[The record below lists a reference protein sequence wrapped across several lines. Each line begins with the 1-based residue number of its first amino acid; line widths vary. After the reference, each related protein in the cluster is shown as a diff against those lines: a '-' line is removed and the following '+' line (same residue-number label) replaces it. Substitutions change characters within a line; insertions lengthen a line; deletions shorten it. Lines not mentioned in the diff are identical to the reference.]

1 MRKEKNTELNFL
13 YMDEKQTTK
22 KKKTTKLKNAINA
35 KNKNMSK
42 SKKKNVGADS
52 VSAQENNTFNFD
64 NEIVIGVTK
73 LPDINKNSKAKN
85 SNSKSIKS
93 RNKEKPSKNISSN
106 NSYNKNVSKR
116 NFETRKKKN
125 TKLNNVKNKEK
136 YEELRNTK
144 RERSINENSKN
155 SKRKNNI
162 IKGIIKWTILLC
174 ALIAA
179 FIYFMMS
186 PLFNLAEIQVVNNEK
201 ISTDTI
207 ISLSKLTI
215 GENIYKTSI
224 NNLKKNIKQ
233 NAYIESVDIKR
244 KLPNK
249 ILITVKERKATF
261 NLEYA
266 NSFAYINNQ
275 GYILDILEDKLEVPI
290 IEGYTTTGE
299 NIIVG
304 NRLND
309 EDLEKLG
316 TVLKIMESANVNE
329 IGNLITKINISD
341 KQNYT
346 LVLEGEKKR
355 VYLGDSSNLSTRM
368 LYLKAILAEE
378 RGIEGEIFINV
389 DLNKSNIYFRRK
401 E

>member
-1 MRKEKNTELNFL
+1 
-13 YMDEKQTTK
+13 MDEQKSTK
-22 KKKTTKLKNAINA
+22 
-35 KNKNMSK
+35 KNKNTKQKNSIK
-42 SKKKNVGADS
+42 SKKKNVRAGTK
-52 VSAQENNTFNFD
+52 SAQENNTFNFD

-73 LPDINKNSKAKN
+73 IPDIKNKNSKNTEKTTN
-85 SNSKSIKS
+85 KKVNSK
-93 RNKEKPSKNISSN
+93 
-106 NSYNKNVSKR
+106 NKNKAKSD
-116 NFETRKKKN
+116 T
-125 TKLNNVKNKEK
+125 
-136 YEELRNTK
+136 
-144 RERSINENSKN
+144 KN
-155 SKRKNNI
+155 SKRKNSENIKKTYKTNAEEKIDTKQNLNNKKNRI
-162 IKGIIKWTILLC
+162 IKGIIKWTILFL
-174 ALIAA
+174 ALVAS

-186 PLFNLAEIQVVNNEK
+186 PLFNLAEIQVQNNEK

-207 ISLSKLTI
+207 ISLSNLTI

-224 NNLKKNIKQ
+224 NTIKKNIKQ

-249 ILITVKERKATF
+249 ILITVKERKTTY

-266 NSFAYINNQ
+266 NSFVYINNQ
-275 GYILDILEDKLEVPI
+275 GYILDILEDKLDVPI
-290 IEGYTTTGE
+290 IEGYTTSGE

-316 TVLKIMESANVNE
+316 TVLKIMESASMNE
-329 IGNLITKINISD
+329 ISNFITKINISD

-346 LVLEGEKKR
+346 IILEGEKKK
-355 VYLGDSSNLSTRM
+355 VYIGDASNLSTRM

-378 RGIEGEIFINV
+378 RGIEGEIFING
-389 DLNKSNIYFRRK
+389 DLNKGNVYFRKK